1 MSLSE
6 TELIQRLTQDL
17 PADSSVLTGPGD
29 DCAVLDWSGSKLLF
43 KTDAIVEGIHFERDT
58 PPEAIG
64 RKALARALS
73 DIAAMAGTP
82 THALITLGVH
92 AEMEPSLIDA
102 VYQGLRNCAREHH
115 VNIVGGETTSLSQL
129 TLSISLIGRASKP
142 ILRAGSAVGDAIFVS
157 GELGGSLAGHHLN
170 FDPRLK
176 EARWL
181 SDQDIVHA
189 MIDLSD
195 GLATDLRHL
204 LSDQTGA
211 ELLTRALPIR
221 RAAKER
227 ARDNPSGKTALLAA
241 LTDGEDYELLFTVS
255 SKDAVPLLDGWKSA
269 FPETPLHCIGKITDQ
284 PGIALRDDKG
294 VKPLTLHGYDHLE
307 QS

>member
-82 THALITLGVH
+82 THALITLGFH
-92 AEMEPSLIDA
+92 AEMEPSLIEA
-102 VYQGLRNCAREHH
+102 VYQGLRDCAREHH

-129 TLSISLIGRASKP
+129 TLSISLIGKASKP
-142 ILRAGSAVGDAIFVS
+142 ILRTGSTVGDAIFVS

-170 FDPRLK
+170 FTPRLK

>member
-1 MSLSE
+1 MTLSE

-29 DCAVLDWSGSKLLF
+29 DCAVLDWTGSKLLF

-92 AEMEPSLIDA
+92 AEMEPSLIEA
-102 VYQGLRNCAREHH
+102 VYQGLRDCAREHH

-129 TLSISLIGRASKP
+129 TLSISLIGKASKP
-142 ILRAGSAVGDAIFVS
+142 ILRTGSAVGDAIFVS

-170 FDPRLK
+170 FTPRLK

>member
-6 TELIQRLTQDL
+6 TKLIQRLTQDL

-43 KTDAIVEGIHFERDT
+43 KTDAITEGIHFERDT

-82 THALITLGVH
+82 THALITLGFH
-92 AEMEPSLIDA
+92 AEMEPSLIEA
-102 VYQGLRNCAREHH
+102 VYQGLRDCAREHH

-142 ILRAGSAVGDAIFVS
+142 ILRTGSAVGDAIFVS

-170 FDPRLK
+170 FTPRLK

>member
-92 AEMEPSLIDA
+92 AEMEPSLIEA
-102 VYQGLRNCAREHH
+102 VYQGLRDCAREHH

-129 TLSISLIGRASKP
+129 TLSISLIGKASKP
-142 ILRAGSAVGDAIFVS
+142 ILRTGSAVGDAIFVS

-170 FDPRLK
+170 FTPRLK

-269 FPETPLHCIGKITDQ
+269 FPETQLHCIGKITDQ

>member
-92 AEMEPSLIDA
+92 AEMEPSLIEA

-129 TLSISLIGRASKP
+129 TLSISLIGKASKP
-142 ILRAGSAVGDAIFVS
+142 ILRTGSAVGDAIFVS

-170 FDPRLK
+170 FTPRLK

>member
-92 AEMEPSLIDA
+92 AEMEPSLIEA
-102 VYQGLRNCAREHH
+102 VYQGLRDCAREHH

-142 ILRAGSAVGDAIFVS
+142 ILRTGSAVGDAIFVS

-170 FDPRLK
+170 FTPRLK

-284 PGIALRDDKG
+284 PGITLRDDKG

>member
-6 TELIQRLTQDL
+6 TELIKRLTQNL

-58 PPEAIG
+58 PPGAIG

-92 AEMEPSLIDA
+92 ADMEPSLIEA
-102 VYQGLRNCAREHH
+102 VYQGLRDCAREHH

-129 TLSISLIGRASKP
+129 TLSISLIGKANKP
-142 ILRAGSAVGDAIFVS
+142 ILRTGSAVGDAIFVS

>member
-1 MSLSE
+1 MTLSE

-17 PADSSVLTGPGD
+17 PADPSVLTGPGD

-82 THALITLGVH
+82 THALITLGFH
-92 AEMEPSLIDA
+92 AEMEPSLIEA
-102 VYQGLRNCAREHH
+102 VYQGLRDCAREYNI
-115 VNIVGGETTSLSQL
+115 NIVGGETTSLSQL
-129 TLSISLIGRASKP
+129 TLSISLIGNVSKP
-142 ILRAGSAVGDAIFVS
+142 ILRTGSAVGDAIFMS

-170 FDPRLK
+170 FTPRLK

>member
-17 PADSSVLTGPGD
+17 PADSSVSTGPGD
-29 DCAVLDWSGSKLLF
+29 DCAVIDWGGSKLLF
-43 KTDAIVEGIHFERDT
+43 KTDAIVEGIHFKRDT
-58 PPEAIG
+58 PPEVIG

-92 AEMEPSLIDA
+92 ADMEPSLIEA
-102 VYQGLRNCAREHH
+102 VYQGLRDCAREHH
-115 VNIVGGETTSLSQL
+115 VNIVGGETTSLPQL

-142 ILRAGSAVGDAIFVS
+142 ILRTGSAVGDAIFVS

-170 FDPRLK
+170 FTPRLK

-221 RAAKER
+221 RSAKER

-255 SKDAVPLLDGWKSA
+255 SKDAVPMLDGWKSA

>member
-1 MSLSE
+1 MSLNE

-82 THALITLGVH
+82 THALITLGFH
-92 AEMEPSLIDA
+92 AEMEPSLIEA
-102 VYQGLRNCAREHH
+102 VYQGLRDCAREHH

-129 TLSISLIGRASKP
+129 TLSISLIGKASKP
-142 ILRAGSAVGDAIFVS
+142 ILRTGSAVGDAIFVS

-269 FPETPLHCIGKITDQ
+269 FPKTPLHCIGKITDH

>member
-1 MSLSE
+1 MTLSE

-29 DCAVLDWSGSKLLF
+29 DCAVLDWSGSELLF

-92 AEMEPSLIDA
+92 AEMEPSLIEA
-102 VYQGLRNCAREHH
+102 VYQGLRDCAREHH

-129 TLSISLIGRASKP
+129 TLSISLIGKASRP
-142 ILRAGSAVGDAIFVS
+142 ILRTGSAVGDAIFVS

-170 FDPRLK
+170 FTPRLK

>member
-1 MSLSE
+1 MTLSE

-29 DCAVLDWSGSKLLF
+29 DCAVLDWSGSELLF

-82 THALITLGVH
+82 THALITLGFH
-92 AEMEPSLIDA
+92 AEMEPSLIEA
-102 VYQGLRNCAREHH
+102 VYQGLRDCAREHH

-129 TLSISLIGRASKP
+129 TLSISLIGKASRP
-142 ILRAGSAVGDAIFVS
+142 ILRTGSAVGDAIFVS

-170 FDPRLK
+170 FTPRLK

>member
-6 TELIQRLTQDL
+6 TELIQLLTQDL

-29 DCAVLDWSGSKLLF
+29 DCAVLDWGGSKLLF
-43 KTDAIVEGIHFERDT
+43 KTDAIVEGIHFERNT

-82 THALITLGVH
+82 THALITLGFH
-92 AEMEPSLIDA
+92 AEMEPSLIEA
-102 VYQGLRNCAREHH
+102 VYQGLRDCAREYNI
-115 VNIVGGETTSLSQL
+115 NIVGGETTSLSQL

-142 ILRAGSAVGDAIFVS
+142 ILRTGSAVGDAIFVS

-170 FDPRLK
+170 FTPRLK

>member
-6 TELIQRLTQDL
+6 TELIQRLTENL

-43 KTDAIVEGIHFERDT
+43 KTDAIVEGIHFDRDT

-92 AEMEPSLIDA
+92 ADMEPSLIEA
-102 VYQGLRNCAREHH
+102 VYQGLRDCAREHH

-129 TLSISLIGRASKP
+129 TLSISLIGKANKP
-142 ILRAGSAVGDAIFVS
+142 ILRTGSAVGDAIFVS

-255 SKDAVPLLDGWKSA
+255 PKDAVPLLDGWKSA

>member
-92 AEMEPSLIDA
+92 AEMEPSLIEA
-102 VYQGLRNCAREHH
+102 VYQGLRDCAREHH

-129 TLSISLIGRASKP
+129 TLSISLIGKANKP
-142 ILRAGSAVGDAIFVS
+142 ILRTGSAVGDAIFVS

-170 FDPRLK
+170 FTPRLK

>member
-6 TELIQRLTQDL
+6 TELIQRLTQNL

-64 RKALARALS
+64 RKALARPLS

-82 THALITLGVH
+82 THALITLGFH
-92 AEMEPSLIDA
+92 AEMEPSLIEA
-102 VYQGLRNCAREHH
+102 VYQGLRDCAREHH

-129 TLSISLIGRASKP
+129 TLSISLIGKASKP
-142 ILRAGSAVGDAIFVS
+142 ILRTGSAVGDAIFVS

>member
-82 THALITLGVH
+82 THALITLGFH
-92 AEMEPSLIDA
+92 AEMEPSLIEA
-102 VYQGLRNCAREHH
+102 VYQGLRDCAREHH

-129 TLSISLIGRASKP
+129 TLSISLIGKASKP
-142 ILRAGSAVGDAIFVS
+142 ILRTGSAVGDAIFVS

-170 FDPRLK
+170 FTPRLK

-221 RAAKER
+221 HAAKER

>member
-92 AEMEPSLIDA
+92 AEMEPSLIEA
-102 VYQGLRNCAREHH
+102 VYQGLRDCAREHH

-129 TLSISLIGRASKP
+129 TLSISLIGKASKP
-142 ILRAGSAVGDAIFVS
+142 MLRTGSAVGDAIFVS

-170 FDPRLK
+170 FTPRLK

-284 PGIALRDDKG
+284 PGITLRDDQG

>member
-29 DCAVLDWSGSKLLF
+29 DCAVIDWGGSKLLF
-43 KTDAIVEGIHFERDT
+43 KTDAIVEGIHFKRDT
-58 PPEAIG
+58 PPEVIG

-92 AEMEPSLIDA
+92 ADMEPSLIEA
-102 VYQGLRNCAREHH
+102 VYQGLRDCAREHH

-129 TLSISLIGRASKP
+129 TLSISLIGKANKP
-142 ILRAGSAVGDAIFVS
+142 ILRTGSAVGDAIFVS

-170 FDPRLK
+170 FTPRLK

-211 ELLTRALPIR
+211 ELLTSALPIR

-255 SKDAVPLLDGWKSA
+255 SKDAVPLLDGWKST

>member
-1 MSLSE
+1 MTLSE

-43 KTDAIVEGIHFERDT
+43 KTDAIVEGIHFKRDT

-92 AEMEPSLIDA
+92 AEMEPSLIEA
-102 VYQGLRNCAREHH
+102 VYQGLRDCAREHH

-129 TLSISLIGRASKP
+129 TLSISLIGKARKP
-142 ILRAGSAVGDAIFVS
+142 ILRTGSAVGDAIFVS
-157 GELGGSLAGHHLN
+157 GELGGSLAGHHLD
-170 FDPRLK
+170 FTPRLK

-227 ARDNPSGKTALLAA
+227 ARDNPSGKTALLAS

-255 SKDAVPLLDGWKSA
+255 SKDAVPLLDGWKAA

>member
-6 TELIQRLTQDL
+6 TELIQRLTQNL
-17 PADSSVLTGPGD
+17 PADSSVLIGPGD

-73 DIAAMAGTP
+73 DIAAMSGTP

-92 AEMEPSLIDA
+92 ADMEPSFIEA
-102 VYQGLRNCAREHH
+102 VYQGLRDCAREHH

-129 TLSISLIGRASKP
+129 TLSISLIGKASKP
-142 ILRAGSAVGDAIFVS
+142 ILRTGSAVGDAIFVS

>member
-29 DCAVLDWSGSKLLF
+29 DCAVLDWSGSELLF

-92 AEMEPSLIDA
+92 AEMEPSLIEA

-129 TLSISLIGRASKP
+129 TLSLSLIGKASRP
-142 ILRAGSAVGDAIFVS
+142 ILRTGSAVGDAIFVS

-170 FDPRLK
+170 FTPRLK

>member
-58 PPEAIG
+58 PPGAIG

-92 AEMEPSLIDA
+92 AEMEPSLIEA
-102 VYQGLRNCAREHH
+102 VYQGLRDCAREHH

-170 FDPRLK
+170 FTPRLK

-255 SKDAVPLLDGWKSA
+255 SKDAVPLLDGWKLA

>member
-1 MSLSE
+1 MTLSE

-82 THALITLGVH
+82 THALITLGFH
-92 AEMEPSLIDA
+92 AEMEPSLIEA
-102 VYQGLRNCAREHH
+102 VYQGLRDCAREYNI
-115 VNIVGGETTSLSQL
+115 NIVGGETTSLSQL
-129 TLSISLIGRASKP
+129 TLSISLIGNVSKP
-142 ILRAGSAVGDAIFVS
+142 ILRTGSAVGDAIFVS

-170 FDPRLK
+170 FTPRLK

>member
-92 AEMEPSLIDA
+92 AEMEPSLIEA

-142 ILRAGSAVGDAIFVS
+142 ILRTGSAVGDAIFVS

-170 FDPRLK
+170 FTPRLK

>member
-6 TELIQRLTQDL
+6 TELIQLLTQDL

-29 DCAVLDWSGSKLLF
+29 DCAVLDWGGSKLLF

-58 PPEAIG
+58 PPKNIG

-73 DIAAMAGTP
+73 DIAAMSGTP

-92 AEMEPSLIDA
+92 AEMEPSLIEA
-102 VYQGLRNCAREHH
+102 VYQGLRDCAREHH

-129 TLSISLIGRASKP
+129 TLSISLIGKASRP
-142 ILRAGSAVGDAIFVS
+142 ILRTGSAVGDAIFVS

-170 FDPRLK
+170 FTPRLK

>member
-6 TELIQRLTQDL
+6 TELIQRLTENP

-92 AEMEPSLIDA
+92 ADMEPSLIEA
-102 VYQGLRNCAREHH
+102 VYQGLRDCAREHH

-129 TLSISLIGRASKP
+129 TLSISLIGKANKP
-142 ILRAGSAVGDAIFVS
+142 ILRTGSAVGDAIFVS

>member
-181 SDQDIVHA
+181 SDQNIVHA

>member
-82 THALITLGVH
+82 THALITLGFH
-92 AEMEPSLIDA
+92 AEMEPSLIEA
-102 VYQGLRNCAREHH
+102 VYQGLRDCAREHH

-129 TLSISLIGRASKP
+129 TLSISLIGKASKP
-142 ILRAGSAVGDAIFVS
+142 ILRTGSAVGDAIFVS

-170 FDPRLK
+170 FTPRLK

>member
-29 DCAVLDWSGSKLLF
+29 DCAVLDWSGSKLLL

-92 AEMEPSLIDA
+92 AEMEPSLIEA
-102 VYQGLRNCAREHH
+102 VYQGLRDCAREHH

-129 TLSISLIGRASKP
+129 TLSISLIGKASKP
-142 ILRAGSAVGDAIFVS
+142 ILRTGSAVGDAIFVS

>member
-1 MSLSE
+1 
-6 TELIQRLTQDL
+6 
-17 PADSSVLTGPGD
+17 
-29 DCAVLDWSGSKLLF
+29 
-43 KTDAIVEGIHFERDT
+43 
-58 PPEAIG
+58 
-64 RKALARALS
+64 
-73 DIAAMAGTP
+73 MAGTP

-170 FDPRLK
+170 FTPRLK

>member
-92 AEMEPSLIDA
+92 PDMEPSLIEA

-142 ILRAGSAVGDAIFVS
+142 ILRTGSAVGDAIFVS

-170 FDPRLK
+170 FTPRLK

-221 RAAKER
+221 HAAKER

-269 FPETPLHCIGKITDQ
+269 FPKTPLHCIGKITDR

>member
-92 AEMEPSLIDA
+92 AEMEPSLIEA
-102 VYQGLRNCAREHH
+102 VYQGLRDCAREHH

-129 TLSISLIGRASKP
+129 TLSISLIGKASKP
-142 ILRAGSAVGDAIFVS
+142 ILRTGSAVGDAIFVS

>member
-92 AEMEPSLIDA
+92 ADMEPSLIEA
-102 VYQGLRNCAREHH
+102 VYQGLRDCAREHH

-129 TLSISLIGRASKP
+129 TLSISLIGKANKP
-142 ILRAGSAVGDAIFVS
+142 ILRTGSAVGDAIFVS

-284 PGIALRDDKG
+284 PGITLRDDKG